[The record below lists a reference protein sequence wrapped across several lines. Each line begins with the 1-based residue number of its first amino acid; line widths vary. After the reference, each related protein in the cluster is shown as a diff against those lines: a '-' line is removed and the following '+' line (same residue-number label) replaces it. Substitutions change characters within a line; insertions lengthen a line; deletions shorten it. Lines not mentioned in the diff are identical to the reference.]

1 MGQEHK
7 QYTWNLIAK
16 KLTGEATAEELL
28 ELEELL
34 RNNPELHYPMQTIS
48 DLWNPASRR
57 DQQVAEQAFSRHL
70 DRMHDLN
77 IDYTPATNTA
87 SLGLAITT
95 GEPGQSPRKNYRMA
109 MLAAASTLVVLV
121 IGGILLFRHRNAA
134 TVIPTTAMAP
144 TLTGNEIFTGNGSR
158 THVTLPDGTIVWLNA
173 GSRITYEKN
182 FDAKLRAVTLTGEAF
197 FDVAPNAA
205 KPFVIHTAHIDIRVL
220 GTSFNV
226 KSYPSDKTTEAT
238 LIRGSIEVSIR
249 NRASDRIV
257 LRPNEKLIVNNE
269 DSALLAKES
278 QTHRHNKV
286 DESMVVI
293 GKPTYE
299 HNSGAIIETSWIDNK
314 LIFQD
319 EAFSELA
326 RQMERWYGITI
337 RFDGSGKEDLR
348 FTGTFEKET
357 IQQALDALK
366 LTGNFN
372 YSIDGTQVTIH
383 D

>member
-1 MGQEHK
+1 
-7 QYTWNLIAK
+7 
-16 KLTGEATAEELL
+16 
-28 ELEELL
+28 
-34 RNNPELHYPMQTIS
+34 
-48 DLWNPASRR
+48 
-57 DQQVAEQAFSRHL
+57 V
-70 DRMHDLN
+70 
-77 IDYTPATNTA
+77 
-87 SLGLAITT
+87 
-95 GEPGQSPRKNYRMA
+95 
-109 MLAAASTLVVLV
+109 
-121 IGGILLFRHRNAA
+121 
-134 TVIPTTAMAP
+134 AP
-144 TLTGNEIFTGNGSR
+144 TLSGNEIFTSNGSR
-158 THVTLPDGTIVWLNA
+158 THLTLPDGTIVWLNA

-182 FDAKLRAVTLTGEAF
+182 FDANLRAVTLTGEAF
-197 FDVAPNAA
+197 FDVAPNAS

-249 NRASDRIV
+249 NRTSDRIV
-257 LRPNEKLIVNNE
+257 LKPNEKLIVNNE

-278 QTHRHNKV
+278 AVHRRKI
-286 DESMVVI
+286 DESLVVI
-293 GKPTYE
+293 SKPTYE

-319 EAFSELA
+319 EAFSDLA
-326 RQMERWYGITI
+326 RKMERWYGITI
-337 RFDGSGKEDLR
+337 RFDGTGKEDLR

-372 YSIDGTQVTIH
+372 YSIDGTQITIH

>member
-7 QYTWNLIAK
+7 QYTWSLIAK

-48 DLWNPASRR
+48 DLWNPSSRQ
-57 DQQVAEQAFSRHL
+57 DQQIAEQAVSRHL
-70 DRMHDLN
+70 DRMQDLK
-77 IDYTPATNTA
+77 IDYPLTTNTA

-95 GEPGQSPRKNYRMA
+95 DEPGQRSRKNYRIA
-109 MLAAASTLVVLV
+109 MLAAASTIVVL
-121 IGGILLFRHRNAA
+121 ITGGIFLSRHKTAA
-134 TVIPTTAMAP
+134 AVIPTTAVAP

-158 THVTLPDGTIVWLNA
+158 THLTLPDGTVVWLNA

-182 FDAKLRAVTLTGEAF
+182 FDANLRAVTLTGEAF
-197 FDVAPNAA
+197 FDVAPNAS

-238 LIRGSIEVSIR
+238 LIRGSIEVSIL
-249 NRASDRIV
+249 NRTSDRIV

-269 DSALLAKES
+269 DSAILAQENAS
-278 QTHRHNKV
+278 HRHDKI
-286 DESMVVI
+286 DQSLVVI
-293 GKPTYE
+293 SKPTYE

-319 EAFSELA
+319 EAFRDLA
-326 RQMERWYGITI
+326 RRMERWYGVTI

-372 YSIDGTQVTIH
+372 YSIDGTQITIH